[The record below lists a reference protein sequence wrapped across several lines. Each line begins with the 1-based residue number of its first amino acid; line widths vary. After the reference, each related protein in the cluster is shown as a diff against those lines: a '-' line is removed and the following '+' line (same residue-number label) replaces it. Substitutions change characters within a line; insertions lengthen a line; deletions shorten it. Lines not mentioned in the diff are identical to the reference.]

1 MKEENIPD
9 LNIFM
14 MCDELNKEAL
24 SDIPNGFHIR
34 YCRKDE
40 LDIWKEFPFDNDS
53 DKNEY
58 KEYMT
63 NYFNDVYAPNEEL
76 FYKSCLFL
84 CDTND
89 KPIAT
94 CFAWKSYDSVYTI
107 HWLKVLKG
115 YEGMGLGRA
124 IISEVMKN
132 VPKEGYPIYLQMTL
146 TVSTYSGVNPVSSE
160 NQINKEDKDCAIKS
174 LITIYGKKNVR
185 LKHEG
190 GDEFEIV
197 VK

>member
-1 MKEENIPD
+1 MDEKNIPD

-63 NYFNDVYAPNEEL
+63 NYFNDVYVYVIQMINLLQLVLLGNHMIVFIL
-76 FYKSCLFL
+76 F
-84 CDTND
+84 
-89 KPIAT
+89 I
-94 CFAWKSYDSVYTI
+94 
-107 HWLKVLKG
+107 G
-115 YEGMGLGRA
+115 
-124 IISEVMKN
+124 
-132 VPKEGYPIYLQMTL
+132 
-146 TVSTYSGVNPVSSE
+146 
-160 NQINKEDKDCAIKS
+160 
-174 LITIYGKKNVR
+174 
-185 LKHEG
+185 
-190 GDEFEIV
+190 
-197 VK
+197 